1 MENASKALI
10 MAGTIL
16 IGILIIALFV
26 YFFNSAYGLRKSYD
40 DNISTTKMVEFNTK
54 FTKYNITQT
63 QYDQSDGKNYV
74 RIYDIITLGN
84 LAKEFNSSNELNSSD
99 DEYITISI
107 LKVPNAENIQSNNA
121 KTNNELIAN
130 WNNSE
135 HKFVSTSVEYS
146 SSGRI
151 KSMTFKEI
159 KKDK

>member
-40 DNISTTKMVEFNTK
+40 DNISTTKMVEFNTQ

-84 LAKEFNSSNELNSSD
+84 LAKEFNKDFKEGDSDYIEIKISDVDENISNNSSAD
-99 DEYITISI
+99 NNSL
-107 LKVPNAENIQSNNA
+107 LKNYNNA
-121 KTNNELIAN
+121 
-130 WNNSE
+130 E